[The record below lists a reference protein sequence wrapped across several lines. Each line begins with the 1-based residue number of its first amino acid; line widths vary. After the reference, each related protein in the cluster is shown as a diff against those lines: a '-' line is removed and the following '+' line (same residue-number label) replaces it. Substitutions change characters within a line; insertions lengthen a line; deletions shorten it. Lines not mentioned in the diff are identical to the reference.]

1 MMEKGENLKVDNENE
16 EELMHVPT
24 EVKETEDVQQV
35 IDSYIEEEDIM
46 VGQESEVVEIK
57 NPGFFSKLGANVID
71 QAIGL
76 AVSFILLYVFNIIIG
91 FIGYRVGDKVAVFLV
106 IYVLFNVLYGIILEN
121 TKSRKTIGKAIVK
134 L

>member
-1 MMEKGENLKVDNENE
+1 MEKGENLKVDNENE